1 MNMGKDNHR
10 KEKGIK
16 IIDPKKVD
24 YTFTEHSFN
33 IKSSHMTMKRI
44 LAYRVNQ
51 KQKEKISID

>member
-1 MNMGKDNHR
+1 MGKDNHR